1 MSEETTYK
9 SAGVDVEEGERFVRL
24 IKPLVESTYGGMKVS
39 PLGGFAGAFP
49 LDAGAF
55 REPLLV
61 SATDGVGTKLKTAFS
76 ARKFDTIGIDLVAM
90 SANDVITCGAKPLFF
105 LDYLATSKLDSEQA
119 AEVVRG
125 ICEGCVQA
133 GCVLMGG
140 ETAEM
145 PGFYAR
151 GEFDLAGF
159 CVGVVEKDLY
169 IDGGRV
175 GPGDAVIGL
184 ASSGLHS
191 NGYSL
196 ARKVLFDIGDYS
208 IDSKPPSLSETIKP
222 SKTLGEELLTPT
234 AIYSKAVLGLCGEFD
249 IKALAHITGGGI
261 PGNLSRVIPDGLFA
275 EIRGQSWPGSPV
287 FDLIMKTGNV
297 SCEEMYSTFNCGI
310 GMMAVL
316 PREQAEEAISLARD
330 LSETAYLVGEI
341 KELDAPG
348 DKVRIL

>member
-1 MSEETTYK
+1 VSEETTYK
-9 SAGVDVEEGERFVRL
+9 SAGVDVEEGERFVQL
-24 IKPLVESTYGGMKVS
+24 IKPLVESTYGESKVS

-49 LDAGAF
+49 LGAAAF

-76 ARKFDTIGIDLVAM
+76 ARRFDTIGIDLVAM
-90 SANDVITCGAKPLFF
+90 SVNDVITCGAKPLFF

-119 AEVVRG
+119 AEVVKG

-133 GCVLMGG
+133 GCVLIGG

-145 PGFYAR
+145 PGFYAE

-169 IDGGRV
+169 IDGAGV

-196 ARKVLFDIGDYS
+196 ARKVLFDVGGYS
-208 IDSKPPSLSETIKP
+208 IDSKPQDLSR
-222 SKTLGEELLTPT
+222 TLEEELLTPT
-234 AIYSKAVLGLCGEFD
+234 VIYSRAVLDLREKFD
-249 IKALAHITGGGI
+249 VKALAHVTGGGI

-275 EIRGQSWPGSPV
+275 AIDSNSWPSAPI
-287 FDLIMKTGNV
+287 FELIMKTGNINRD
-297 SCEEMYSTFNCGI
+297 EMYSTFNCGM
-310 GMMAVL
+310 GMIAIL
-316 PREQAEEAISLARD
+316 PREQAEEALSLARD
-330 LSETAYLVGEI
+330 LPEAAYLIGEI
-341 KELDAPG
+341 KESDSSG
-348 DKVRIL
+348 SKVCIL

>member
-1 MSEETTYK
+1 MSEEITYK

-24 IKPLVESTYGGMKVS
+24 IKPLVESTYGESKVS

-76 ARKFDTIGIDLVAM
+76 ARRFDTIGIDLVAM
-90 SANDVITCGAKPLFF
+90 SVNDVITCGARPLFF
-105 LDYLATSKLDSEQA
+105 LDYLATSKLDSQQA
-119 AEVVRG
+119 AEVVKG

-133 GCVLMGG
+133 GCVLLGG

-145 PGFYAR
+145 PGFYAQ

-169 IDGGRV
+169 IDGAGV

-196 ARKVLFDIGDYS
+196 ARKVLFDVGNYS
-208 IDSKPPSLSETIKP
+208 LDSEPPGL

-234 AIYSKAVLGLCGEFD
+234 AIYSKAVLGLCGEFN
-249 IKALAHITGGGI
+249 IKALAHVTGGGI

-275 EIRGQSWPGSPV
+275 TIEGQSWPGPPV
-287 FDLIMKTGNV
+287 FDLIMKTGNI
-297 SCEEMYSTFNCGI
+297 SCDEMYSTFNCGI
-310 GMMAVL
+310 GMIAVL
-316 PREQAEEAISLARD
+316 PREQAEEVISLARD

-348 DKVRIL
+348 AKVSIF

>member
-1 MSEETTYK
+1 MSEKITYK

-24 IKPLVESTYGGMKVS
+24 IKPLVESTYGESRVS

-76 ARKFDTIGIDLVAM
+76 ARRFDTIGIDLVAM
-90 SANDVITCGAKPLFF
+90 SVNDVITCGAKPLFF
-105 LDYLATSKLDSEQA
+105 LDYLATSKLDSGQA
-119 AEVVRG
+119 AEVVKG

-133 GCVLMGG
+133 GCALMGG

-145 PGFYAR
+145 PGFYAE

-159 CVGVVEKDLY
+159 CVGVVEKDFY
-169 IDGGRV
+169 IDGAGV

-196 ARKVLFDIGDYS
+196 ARKVLFDIGGHS
-208 IDSKPPSLSETIKP
+208 IDSKPGGLSK
-222 SKTLGEELLTPT
+222 SLGEELLEPT
-234 AIYSKAVLGLCGEFD
+234 VIYSRAVLGLCAEFD
-249 IKALAHITGGGI
+249 VRALAHVTGGGI

-275 EIRGQSWPGSPV
+275 AIDDGSWQAAPV
-287 FDLIMKTGNV
+287 FDLIMKTGNI
-297 SCEEMYSTFNCGI
+297 SREEMYSTFNCGV
-310 GMMAVL
+310 GMIAVL
-316 PREQAEEAISLARD
+316 PREQAEDALSFARD
-330 LSETAYLVGEI
+330 LPGGAYLIGEI
-341 KELDAPG
+341 RELDVPG
-348 DKVRIL
+348 SKVRIL

>member
-1 MSEETTYK
+1 MSEEITYK
-9 SAGVDVEEGERFVRL
+9 SAGVDVKEGERFVRL

-133 GCVLMGG
+133 GCVLIGG

-145 PGFYAR
+145 PGFYAQ

-196 ARKVLFDIGDYS
+196 ARKVLFDIGGYS
-208 IDSKPPSLSETIKP
+208 LDSELPGL

-249 IKALAHITGGGI
+249 VKALAHVTGGGI
-261 PGNLSRVIPDGLFA
+261 PGNLSRVIPDGLSA
-275 EIRGQSWPGSPV
+275 EIRGQSWPDPPV

-348 DKVRIL
+348 DKVCIL

>member
-1 MSEETTYK
+1 MSEEITYK

-24 IKPLVESTYGGMKVS
+24 IKPLVESTYGESEVS

-49 LDAGAF
+49 LDTDAF
-55 REPLLV
+55 HEPLLV

-76 ARKFDTIGIDLVAM
+76 VRRFDTIGIDLVAM
-90 SANDVITCGAKPLFF
+90 SVNDVITCGAKPLFF

-119 AEVVRG
+119 AEVVKG

-133 GCVLMGG
+133 GCVLIGG

-145 PGFYAR
+145 PGFYAE

-169 IDGGRV
+169 IDGAGV

-208 IDSKPPSLSETIKP
+208 IDSKPPSLSKTI
-222 SKTLGEELLTPT
+222 GEELLTPT
-234 AIYSKAVLGLCGEFD
+234 VIYSRAVLGLCAEFD
-249 IKALAHITGGGI
+249 VKALAHVTGGGI

-275 EIRGQSWPGSPV
+275 AIEGQNWPEPPV
-287 FDLIMKTGNV
+287 FDLIMKTGNI
-297 SCEEMYSTFNCGI
+297 SRDEMYSTFNCGV
-310 GMMAVL
+310 GMIAVL
-316 PREQAEEAISLARD
+316 PREQAEGALSFAQD
-330 LSETAYLVGEI
+330 LSEAAYLIGEI
-341 KELDAPG
+341 REPDIPG
-348 DKVRIL
+348 PKVRIL

>member
-1 MSEETTYK
+1 MSEKITYK

-24 IKPLVESTYGGMKVS
+24 IKPLVESTYDGTEVS

-49 LDAGAF
+49 LDAKAF

-76 ARKFDTIGIDLVAM
+76 ACRFDTIGVDLVAM
-90 SANDVITCGAKPLFF
+90 SVNDVVTCGARPLFF
-105 LDYLATSKLDSEQA
+105 LDYLATSRLDSEQA
-119 AEVVRG
+119 AEVVGG

-169 IDGGRV
+169 IDGSQV
-175 GPGDAVIGL
+175 GPGDVVIGL

-196 ARKVLFDIGDYS
+196 ARKVLFDIGNYS
-208 IDSKPPSLSETIKP
+208 LDSEPPGLSK
-222 SKTLGEELLTPT
+222 KLGEELLTPT
-234 AIYSKAVLGLCGEFD
+234 AIYSKVALELCGEFD
-249 IKALAHITGGGI
+249 VKALAHVTGGGI
-261 PGNLSRVIPDGLFA
+261 PGNLSRVIPKGLFA
-275 EIRGQSWPGSPV
+275 VIRGQSWPGPPV
-287 FDLIMKTGNV
+287 FDLIMKTGNI

-316 PREQAEEAISLARD
+316 PQEQAEEAISLARD

-341 KELDAPG
+341 KELDSPG

>member
-1 MSEETTYK
+1 MSEEITYK

-24 IKPLVESTYGGMKVS
+24 IKPFVESTYGGMKVS

-49 LDAGAF
+49 FDAGAF

-90 SANDVITCGAKPLFF
+90 SVNDVITCGARPLFF

-145 PGFYAR
+145 PGFYAQ

-208 IDSKPPSLSETIKP
+208 LDSEPPGL

-249 IKALAHITGGGI
+249 VKALAHVTGGGI

-275 EIRGQSWPGSPV
+275 TIRGQSWPGPPV
-287 FDLIMKTGNV
+287 FDLIMNTGNI
-297 SCEEMYSTFNCGI
+297 SCDEMYSTFNCGI
-310 GMMAVL
+310 GMIAVL
-316 PREQAEEAISLARD
+316 PREQAEEAISLVRD

-348 DKVRIL
+348 AKVSIL

>member
-1 MSEETTYK
+1 M
-9 SAGVDVEEGERFVRL
+9 EEGERFVRL
-24 IKPLVESTYGGMKVS
+24 IKPLVESTYAGMKVS

-49 LDAGAF
+49 LDASAF
-55 REPLLV
+55 REPMLV

-90 SANDVITCGAKPLFF
+90 SVNDVITCGAKPLFF
-105 LDYLATSKLDSEQA
+105 LDYLATSKLNSEQA
-119 AEVVRG
+119 AEVVKG

-145 PGFYAR
+145 PGFYAQ

-196 ARKVLFDIGDYS
+196 ARRVLFDIGDYS
-208 IDSKPPSLSETIKP
+208 LDSKPQGLSKP
-222 SKTLGEELLTPT
+222 LGEELLEPT
-234 AIYSKAVLGLCGEFD
+234 VIYSGVVLGLCEKFD
-249 IKALAHITGGGI
+249 VKALAHVTGGGI
-261 PGNLSRVIPDGLFA
+261 PGNLSRVIPDGLLA
-275 EIRGQSWPGSPV
+275 AIKGQSWPEPPV
-287 FDLIMKTGNV
+287 FDLIMKTGNI
-297 SCEEMYSTFNCGI
+297 SRDEMYSTFNCGV
-310 GMMAVL
+310 GMIAVL
-316 PREQAEEAISLARD
+316 PREQVEEATSFAQD
-330 LSETAYLVGEI
+330 LSEMAYLIGEI
-341 KELDAPG
+341 RELDTQGP
-348 DKVRIL
+348 KVRIL

>member
-1 MSEETTYK
+1 MSEEITYK
-9 SAGVDVEEGERFVRL
+9 SAGVDVEEGERFARL
-24 IKPLVESTYGGMKVS
+24 IKPLVESTYGGTEVS

-49 LDAGAF
+49 LDAGSF

-90 SANDVITCGAKPLFF
+90 SVNDVVTCGARPLFF
-105 LDYLATSKLDSEQA
+105 LDYLATSKLDSGQA
-119 AEVVRG
+119 AEVVEG
-125 ICEGCVQA
+125 ICEGCIQA

-145 PGFYAR
+145 PGFYAH

-169 IDGGRV
+169 VDGSRV
-175 GPGDAVIGL
+175 APGDAVIGL

-208 IDSKPPSLSETIKP
+208 LDSEPRGL

-234 AIYSKAVLGLCGEFD
+234 SIYSKAVLGLCGEFD
-249 IKALAHITGGGI
+249 VKALAHITGGGI

-275 EIRGQSWPGSPV
+275 TIQGQSWPDPPV
-287 FDLIMKTGNV
+287 FDLIMKTGNI
-297 SCEEMYSTFNCGI
+297 SCDEMYSTFNCGI
-310 GMMAVL
+310 GMIAVV
-316 PREQAEEAISLARD
+316 PKEQAEEAVSFARD
-330 LSETAYLVGEI
+330 LSETAYLIGEI

-348 DKVRIL
+348 SKVRIL

>member
-1 MSEETTYK
+1 MSEKITYK

-24 IKPLVESTYGGMKVS
+24 IKPLVESTYGTRKVS

-49 LDAGAF
+49 LDTRAF
-55 REPLLV
+55 RNPMLV

-90 SANDVITCGAKPLFF
+90 SVNDVITCGAEPLFF
-105 LDYLATSKLDSEQA
+105 LDYLATSKLHSEQA
-119 AEVVRG
+119 AEVVKG
-125 ICEGCVQA
+125 ICEGCIQA

-145 PGFYAR
+145 PGFYAQ

-169 IDGGRV
+169 IDGAGV
-175 GPGDAVIGL
+175 GPGDAVIGF

-196 ARKVLFDIGDYS
+196 ARKVLFDIGGYS
-208 IDSKPPSLSETIKP
+208 MDSKPESL
-222 SKTLGEELLTPT
+222 SKTLGEELLEPT
-234 AIYSKAVLGLCGEFD
+234 VIYSKVVLGLCGKFD
-249 IKALAHITGGGI
+249 IKALAHVTGGGI

-275 EIRGQSWPGSPV
+275 AIQSQSWPVSPV
-287 FDLIMKTGNV
+287 FDLIMKTGNINRD
-297 SCEEMYSTFNCGI
+297 EMYSTFNCGV
-310 GMMAVL
+310 GMIAVL
-316 PREQAEEAISLARD
+316 PREQAEEAISFARD
-330 LSETAYLVGEI
+330 LSERAYLIGEI
-341 KELDAPG
+341 RELDTTG
-348 DKVRIL
+348 GKVRIL

>member
-1 MSEETTYK
+1 M
-9 SAGVDVEEGERFVRL
+9 EEGERFVRL
-24 IKPLVESTYGGMKVS
+24 IKPLVESTYAGMKVS

-49 LDAGAF
+49 LDASAF
-55 REPLLV
+55 REPMLV

-90 SANDVITCGAKPLFF
+90 SVNDVITCGAKPLFF
-105 LDYLATSKLDSEQA
+105 LDYLATSKLNSEQA
-119 AEVVRG
+119 AEVVKG

-145 PGFYAR
+145 PGFYAQ

-196 ARKVLFDIGDYS
+196 ARRVLFDIGDYS
-208 IDSKPPSLSETIKP
+208 LDSKPQGLSKP
-222 SKTLGEELLTPT
+222 LGEELLEPT
-234 AIYSKAVLGLCGEFD
+234 VIYSGAILGLCEKFD
-249 IKALAHITGGGI
+249 VKALAHVTGGGI
-261 PGNLSRVIPDGLFA
+261 PGNLSRVIPDGLLA
-275 EIRGQSWPGSPV
+275 AIKGQSWPEPPV
-287 FDLIMKTGNV
+287 FDLIMKTGNI
-297 SCEEMYSTFNCGI
+297 SRDEMYSTFNCGV
-310 GMMAVL
+310 GMIAVL
-316 PREQAEEAISLARD
+316 PREQAEEAISFARD
-330 LSETAYLVGEI
+330 LSEMAYLIGEI
-341 KELDAPG
+341 RELDTQGP
-348 DKVRIL
+348 KVRIL

>member
-1 MSEETTYK
+1 MSEEITYK
-9 SAGVDVEEGERFVRL
+9 SAGVDVEEGGRFVRL
-24 IKPLVESTYGGMKVS
+24 IKPLVESTYAGRKVS

-90 SANDVITCGAKPLFF
+90 SVNDVITCGAKPLFF

-119 AEVVRG
+119 AEVVKG
-125 ICEGCVQA
+125 ICEGCVRA

-145 PGFYAR
+145 PGFYAE

-169 IDGGRV
+169 IDGARV

-184 ASSGLHS
+184 ASNGLHS

-196 ARKVLFDIGDYS
+196 ARKVLFDIGGYS
-208 IDSKPPSLSETIKP
+208 IDSKPQGFSTP
-222 SKTLGEELLTPT
+222 LGEELLRPT
-234 AIYSKAVLGLCGEFD
+234 VIYSGAVLGLCENFD
-249 IKALAHITGGGI
+249 VKALAHVTGGGI
-261 PGNLSRVIPDGLFA
+261 PGNLSRVVPDGLFA
-275 EIRGQSWPGSPV
+275 AIESQSWPCSPV
-287 FDLIMKTGNV
+287 FDLIMKTGNI
-297 SCEEMYSTFNCGI
+297 SRDEMYSTFNCGV
-310 GMMAVL
+310 GMIAVL

-330 LSETAYLVGEI
+330 LSEVAYLIGEI
-341 KELDAPG
+341 RELDNTPAP
-348 DKVRIL
+348 KVCIL

>member
-1 MSEETTYK
+1 M
-9 SAGVDVEEGERFVRL
+9 EEGERFVRL
-24 IKPLVESTYGGMKVS
+24 IKPLVESTYAGMKVS

-49 LDAGAF
+49 LDASAF
-55 REPLLV
+55 REPMLV

-90 SANDVITCGAKPLFF
+90 SVNDVITCGAKPLFF
-105 LDYLATSKLDSEQA
+105 LDYLATSKLNSEQA
-119 AEVVRG
+119 AEVVKG

-145 PGFYAR
+145 PGFYAQ

-196 ARKVLFDIGDYS
+196 ARRVLFDIGDYS
-208 IDSKPPSLSETIKP
+208 LDSKPQGLSKP
-222 SKTLGEELLTPT
+222 LGEELLEPT
-234 AIYSKAVLGLCGEFD
+234 VIYSGAILGLCEKFD
-249 IKALAHITGGGI
+249 VKALAHVTGGGI
-261 PGNLSRVIPDGLFA
+261 PGNLSRVIPDGLLA
-275 EIRGQSWPGSPV
+275 AIKGQSWPEPPV
-287 FDLIMKTGNV
+287 FDLIMKTGNI
-297 SCEEMYSTFNCGI
+297 SRDEMYSTFNCGV
-310 GMMAVL
+310 GMIAVL
-316 PREQAEEAISLARD
+316 PREQVEEATSFAQD
-330 LSETAYLVGEI
+330 LSEMAYLIGEI
-341 KELDAPG
+341 RELDTQGP
-348 DKVRIL
+348 KVRIL

>member
-1 MSEETTYK
+1 MSEEITYK

-24 IKPLVESTYGGMKVS
+24 IKPLVESTYGESKVS

-49 LDAGAF
+49 LDTDTF

-76 ARKFDTIGIDLVAM
+76 ASRFDTIGIDLVAM
-90 SANDVITCGAKPLFF
+90 SVNDVITCGAKPLFF

-119 AEVVRG
+119 AEVVKG

-133 GCVLMGG
+133 GCVLIGG

-145 PGFYAR
+145 PGFYAE

-169 IDGGRV
+169 IDGAGV

-208 IDSKPPSLSETIKP
+208 IDSKPPSLSKTI
-222 SKTLGEELLTPT
+222 GEELLTPT
-234 AIYSKAVLGLCGEFD
+234 VIYSRAVLGLCGEFD
-249 IKALAHITGGGI
+249 VRALAHVTGGGI
-261 PGNLSRVIPDGLFA
+261 PGNLSRVIPNGLFA
-275 EIRGQSWPGSPV
+275 AIEGQNWPESAV
-287 FDLIMKTGNV
+287 FDLIMKIGNI
-297 SCEEMYSTFNCGI
+297 SRDEMYSTFNCGV
-310 GMMAVL
+310 GMIAVL
-316 PREQAEEAISLARD
+316 PQEQAAGALSFAQD
-330 LSETAYLVGEI
+330 LSEAAYLIGEI
-341 KELDAPG
+341 KEADTPG
-348 DKVRIL
+348 PRVRIL

>member
-1 MSEETTYK
+1 M
-9 SAGVDVEEGERFVRL
+9 EEGERFVRL
-24 IKPLVESTYGGMKVS
+24 IKPLVESTYAGMKVS

-49 LDAGAF
+49 LDASAF
-55 REPLLV
+55 REPMLV

-90 SANDVITCGAKPLFF
+90 SVNDVITCGAKPLFF
-105 LDYLATSKLDSEQA
+105 LDYLATSKLNSEQA
-119 AEVVRG
+119 AEVVKG

-145 PGFYAR
+145 PGFYAQ

-196 ARKVLFDIGDYS
+196 ARRVLFDIGDYS
-208 IDSKPPSLSETIKP
+208 LDSKPQGLSK
-222 SKTLGEELLTPT
+222 SLGEELLEPT
-234 AIYSKAVLGLCGEFD
+234 VIYSGAILGLCEKFD
-249 IKALAHITGGGI
+249 VKALAHVTGGGI
-261 PGNLSRVIPDGLFA
+261 PGNLSRVIPDGLLA
-275 EIRGQSWPGSPV
+275 AIKGQSWPEPPV
-287 FDLIMKTGNV
+287 FDLIMKTGNI
-297 SCEEMYSTFNCGI
+297 SRDEMYSTFNCGV
-310 GMMAVL
+310 GMIAVL
-316 PREQAEEAISLARD
+316 PREQAEEAISFARD
-330 LSETAYLVGEI
+330 LSEMAYLIGEI
-341 KELDAPG
+341 RELDTQGP
-348 DKVRIL
+348 KVRIL

>member
-1 MSEETTYK
+1 MSEKTTYK

-24 IKPLVESTYGGMKVS
+24 IKPLVESTYTRMKVS

-55 REPLLV
+55 REPMLV

-90 SANDVITCGAKPLFF
+90 SVNDVITCGAKPLFF

-119 AEVVRG
+119 TEVVKG

-133 GCVLMGG
+133 GCVLIGG

-145 PGFYAR
+145 PGFYAE

-169 IDGGRV
+169 IDGARV

-208 IDSKPPSLSETIKP
+208 LDSKPQALSKP
-222 SKTLGEELLTPT
+222 LGEELLEPT
-234 AIYSKAVLGLCGEFD
+234 VIYSGVVLGLCEKFD
-249 IKALAHITGGGI
+249 VKALAHVTGGGI
-261 PGNLSRVIPDGLFA
+261 PGNLSRVIPDGLLA
-275 EIRGQSWPGSPV
+275 AIKGQSWPEPPV
-287 FDLIMKTGNV
+287 FDLIMKTGNI
-297 SCEEMYSTFNCGI
+297 SRDEMYSTFNCGV
-310 GMMAVL
+310 GMIAVL
-316 PREQAEEAISLARD
+316 PREQAEEAISFAQD
-330 LSETAYLVGEI
+330 LSEMAYRIGEI
-341 KELDAPG
+341 RELDTQGP
-348 DKVRIL
+348 KVRIL

>member
-1 MSEETTYK
+1 MSEEITYK

-24 IKPLVESTYGGMKVS
+24 IKPLVESTYGESEVS
-39 PLGGFAGAFP
+39 PLGGFAGAFA
-49 LDAGAF
+49 LDTDAF

-76 ARKFDTIGIDLVAM
+76 ARRFDTIGIDLVAM
-90 SANDVITCGAKPLFF
+90 SVNDVITCGAKPLFF

-119 AEVVRG
+119 AEVVKG
-125 ICEGCVQA
+125 ICEGCIQA
-133 GCVLMGG
+133 GCVLVGG

-145 PGFYAR
+145 PGFYAE

-159 CVGVVEKDLY
+159 CVGVVEKELY
-169 IDGGRV
+169 IDGAGAR
-175 GPGDAVIGL
+175 PGDAVIGL

-196 ARKVLFDIGDYS
+196 ARKALLDIGGYS
-208 IDSKPPSLSETIKP
+208 IDSRPRGLPR
-222 SKTLGEELLTPT
+222 TLGEELLEPT
-234 AIYSKAVLGLCGEFD
+234 AIYSRAVLGLCAEFD
-249 IKALAHITGGGI
+249 VKALAHVTGGGI

-275 EIRGQSWPGSPV
+275 AIDSESWPAAPV

-297 SCEEMYSTFNCGI
+297 SRDEMYSTFNCGV

-316 PREQAEEAISLARD
+316 PREQAEEALSLARD
-330 LSETAYLVGEI
+330 LSKAAYLVGEI
-341 KELDAPG
+341 KEASAPG
-348 DKVRIL
+348 PRVRIL

>member
-1 MSEETTYK
+1 MSEKITYK

-49 LDAGAF
+49 FDVGAF
-55 REPLLV
+55 REPFLV

-76 ARKFDTIGIDLVAM
+76 ASKFDTIGIDLVAM
-90 SANDVITCGAKPLFF
+90 SVNDVITCGARPLFF

-119 AEVVRG
+119 AEVIKG
-125 ICEGCVQA
+125 ICEGCIQA

-145 PGFYAR
+145 PGFYTR

-169 IDGGRV
+169 IDGGRA

-196 ARKVLFDIGDYS
+196 ARKVLFDIADYS
-208 IDSKPPSLSETIKP
+208 LDSKPQGLG
-222 SKTLGEELLTPT
+222 KTLGEEFLTPT
-234 AIYSKAVLGLCGEFD
+234 AIYSKVVLGLCEELD
-249 IKALAHITGGGI
+249 VKALAHVTGGGI

-275 EIRGQSWPGSPV
+275 AIQGRSWPGPPV
-287 FDLIMKTGNV
+287 FDLIMKTGNI
-297 SCEEMYSTFNCGI
+297 SCDEMYSTFNCGI
-310 GMMAVL
+310 GMIAVL
-316 PREQAEEAISLARD
+316 PKEQAEEAISLVRD
-330 LSETAYLVGEI
+330 LSETAYLIGEI

-348 DKVRIL
+348 AKVSIL

>member
-1 MSEETTYK
+1 MSEKTTYR

-24 IKPLVESTYGGMKVS
+24 IKPLVESTYAGMKVN

-55 REPLLV
+55 REPMLV

-90 SANDVITCGAKPLFF
+90 SVNDVITCGAKPLFF

-119 AEVVRG
+119 TEVVKG

-133 GCVLMGG
+133 GCVLIGG

-145 PGFYAR
+145 PGFYAE

-169 IDGGRV
+169 IDGARV

-196 ARKVLFDIGDYS
+196 ARKALFDIGGYS
-208 IDSKPPSLSETIKP
+208 MDSKPQGLSKP
-222 SKTLGEELLTPT
+222 LGEELLEPT
-234 AIYSKAVLGLCGEFD
+234 VIYSGVVLGLCEKFD
-249 IKALAHITGGGI
+249 VKALAHVTGGGI
-261 PGNLSRVIPDGLFA
+261 SGNLSRVIPDGLLA
-275 EIRGQSWPGSPV
+275 AIKGQSWPEPPV
-287 FDLIMKTGNV
+287 FDLIMKTGNI
-297 SCEEMYSTFNCGI
+297 SRDEMYSTFNCGV
-310 GMMAVL
+310 GMIAVL
-316 PREQAEEAISLARD
+316 PREQAEEAISFARD
-330 LSETAYLVGEI
+330 LSEMAYLIGEI
-341 KELDAPG
+341 RELDTQGP
-348 DKVRIL
+348 KVRIL

>member
-1 MSEETTYK
+1 MSEEITYK
-9 SAGVDVEEGERFVRL
+9 SAGVDVEEGDRFARL
-24 IKPLVESTYGGMKVS
+24 IKPLVESTYRGIKVS

-90 SANDVITCGAKPLFF
+90 SVNDVVTCGARPLFF

-119 AEVVRG
+119 AEVVEG
-125 ICEGCVQA
+125 ICKGCIQA

-145 PGFYAR
+145 PGFYAQ

-169 IDGGRV
+169 IDGSRV
-175 GPGDAVIGL
+175 TPGNAVIGL
-184 ASSGLHS
+184 PSSGLHS

-208 IDSKPPSLSETIKP
+208 LDSEPQGL

-234 AIYSKAVLGLCGEFD
+234 AIYSKAVLALCGEFD
-249 IKALAHITGGGI
+249 VRALAHITGGGI

-275 EIRGQSWPGSPV
+275 TIQGQSWPGPPV
-287 FDLIMKTGNV
+287 FDLIMKTGGI
-297 SCEEMYSTFNCGI
+297 SCDEMYSAFNCGI
-310 GMMAVL
+310 GMIAVV
-316 PREQAEEAISLARD
+316 PKEQAEEAISLARD

-348 DKVRIL
+348 TKVRIL

>member
-1 MSEETTYK
+1 MSEKITYK
-9 SAGVDVEEGERFVRL
+9 SAGVDVKEGERFVRL
-24 IKPLVESTYGGMKVS
+24 IKPLVESTYGESKVS

-76 ARKFDTIGIDLVAM
+76 ARRFDTIGIDLVAM
-90 SANDVITCGAKPLFF
+90 SVNDVVTCGAKPLFF

-119 AEVVRG
+119 AEVVKG

-133 GCVLMGG
+133 GCVLIGG

-145 PGFYAR
+145 PGFYAE

-169 IDGGRV
+169 IDGTGV

-196 ARKVLFDIGDYS
+196 ARKVLFDVGGYS
-208 IDSKPPSLSETIKP
+208 MDSKPRGL
-222 SKTLGEELLTPT
+222 SKTLGEVLLEPT
-234 AIYSKAVLGLCGEFD
+234 VIYSGAVLGLYEKFD
-249 IKALAHITGGGI
+249 VKALAHVTGGGI

-275 EIRGQSWPGSPV
+275 AIEGQSWPEPPV
-287 FDLIMKTGNV
+287 FDLIMKTGNI
-297 SCEEMYSTFNCGI
+297 SRDEMHSTFNCGV
-310 GMMAVL
+310 GMIAVL
-316 PREQAEEAISLARD
+316 PREQAEEAISFARD
-330 LSETAYLVGEI
+330 LSEAAYLIGEI
-341 KELDAPG
+341 KEPDTPG
-348 DKVRIL
+348 PKVRIL

>member
-1 MSEETTYK
+1 M
-9 SAGVDVEEGERFVRL
+9 EEGERFVRL
-24 IKPLVESTYGGMKVS
+24 IKPLVESTYAGMKVS

-49 LDAGAF
+49 LDASAF
-55 REPLLV
+55 REPMLV

-90 SANDVITCGAKPLFF
+90 SVNDVITCGAKPLFF
-105 LDYLATSKLDSEQA
+105 LDYLATSKLNSEQA
-119 AEVVRG
+119 AEVVKG

-145 PGFYAR
+145 PGFYAQ

-196 ARKVLFDIGDYS
+196 ARRVLFDIGDYS
-208 IDSKPPSLSETIKP
+208 LDSKPQGLSK
-222 SKTLGEELLTPT
+222 SLGEELLEPT
-234 AIYSKAVLGLCGEFD
+234 VIYSGAILGLCEKFD
-249 IKALAHITGGGI
+249 VKALAHVTGGGI
-261 PGNLSRVIPDGLFA
+261 PGNLSRVIPDGLLA
-275 EIRGQSWPGSPV
+275 AIKGQSWPEPPV
-287 FDLIMKTGNV
+287 FDLIMKTGNI
-297 SCEEMYSTFNCGI
+297 SRDEMYSTFNCGV
-310 GMMAVL
+310 GMIAVL
-316 PREQAEEAISLARD
+316 PREQVEEATSFAQD
-330 LSETAYLVGEI
+330 LSEMAYLIGEI
-341 KELDAPG
+341 RELDTQGP
-348 DKVRIL
+348 KVRIL

>member
-1 MSEETTYK
+1 MSEKITYK

-24 IKPLVESTYGGMKVS
+24 IKPLVESTYGGTKVS

-49 LDAGAF
+49 FDAGAF

-76 ARKFDTIGIDLVAM
+76 ARKFGTIGIDLVAM
-90 SANDVITCGAKPLFF
+90 SLNDVITCGARPLFF
-105 LDYLATSKLDSEQA
+105 LDYLATSKLDSQQA
-119 AEVVRG
+119 AEVVEG
-125 ICEGCVQA
+125 ICQGCIQA

-169 IDGGRV
+169 IDGGRI

-208 IDSKPPSLSETIKP
+208 LDSKPQGLSR
-222 SKTLGEELLTPT
+222 TLGEELLTPT
-234 AIYSKAVLGLCGEFD
+234 AIYSKAVLGLCEEFD
-249 IKALAHITGGGI
+249 VKALAHVTGGGI

-275 EIRGQSWPGSPV
+275 AIQGHSWPGPPV

-297 SCEEMYSTFNCGI
+297 SCDEMYSTFNCGI
-310 GMMAVL
+310 GMIAVL
-316 PREQAEEAISLARD
+316 PQGQAEEAVSLAQD
-330 LSETAYLVGEI
+330 LSETAYLIGEI
-341 KELDAPG
+341 KELDVPG
-348 DKVRIL
+348 EKVSIL

>member
-1 MSEETTYK
+1 MSEKITYK
-9 SAGVDVEEGERFVRL
+9 NAGVDVEEGERFVRL
-24 IKPLVESTYGGMKVS
+24 IKPLVESTYGGTKVS

-49 LDAGAF
+49 FDASAF

-90 SANDVITCGAKPLFF
+90 SVNDVVTCGARPLFF
-105 LDYLATSKLDSEQA
+105 LDYLATSKLDSQQA
-119 AEVVRG
+119 AEVVEG
-125 ICEGCVQA
+125 ICQGCIQA

-145 PGFYAR
+145 PGFYAE

-175 GPGDAVIGL
+175 GPGDLVIGL

-196 ARKVLFDIGDYS
+196 ARKVFFDIGDYS
-208 IDSKPPSLSETIKP
+208 LDSEPPGLSR
-222 SKTLGEELLTPT
+222 TLGEELLIPT
-234 AIYSKAVLGLCGEFD
+234 AIYSKAVLRLCEEFD
-249 IKALAHITGGGI
+249 VKALAHVTGGGI

-275 EIRGQSWPGSPV
+275 EIQGQSWPGPPV
-287 FDLIMKTGNV
+287 FGLIMKTGNI

-310 GMMAVL
+310 GMIAVL
-316 PREQAEEAISLARD
+316 PKGQAGEAISLAGD
-330 LSETAYLVGEI
+330 LSETAYLIGEI
-341 KELDAPG
+341 KELDVSG
-348 DKVRIL
+348 EKVSIL

>member
-49 LDAGAF
+49 LDAGTF

-76 ARKFDTIGIDLVAM
+76 TRKFDTIGIDLVAM
-90 SANDVITCGAKPLFF
+90 SVNDVITCGARPLFF
-105 LDYLATSKLDSEQA
+105 LDYLATSRLDSEQA
-119 AEVVRG
+119 AEVVGG

-133 GCVLMGG
+133 GCVLIGG

-145 PGFYAR
+145 PGFYGE

-159 CVGVVEKDLY
+159 CVGVVEKGLY

-196 ARKVLFDIGDYS
+196 ARKVLFDIGGYS
-208 IDSKPPSLSETIKP
+208 MDSRLKGLTRP
-222 SKTLGEELLTPT
+222 LGEELLEPT
-234 AIYSKAVLGLCGEFD
+234 VIYSEAVLGLCGEFD
-249 IKALAHITGGGI
+249 VKALAHVTGGGI
-261 PGNLSRVIPDGLFA
+261 PGNLSRVIPEGLSA
-275 EIRGQSWPGSPV
+275 VIESGNWTVPPV
-287 FDLIMKTGNV
+287 FDLIRKTGDI
-297 SCEEMYSTFNCGI
+297 SREEMYSTFNCGI
-310 GMMAVL
+310 GMIAVL
-316 PREQAEEAISLARD
+316 PGEQAQAAVSFARGLSQEACLIGRIEEPD
-330 LSETAYLVGEI
+330 T
-341 KELDAPG
+341 PG
-348 DKVRIL
+348 AGVRIL

>member
-1 MSEETTYK
+1 MSEEITYK

-24 IKPLVESTYGGMKVS
+24 IKPLVESTYGGMNVS

-145 PGFYAR
+145 PGFYAQ

-208 IDSKPPSLSETIKP
+208 LDSNPQGSLKNTRGGTSHTHGHILKGRARALRGIRRKSSCPRNGRRDSGEPLKGHSRRTFRGNP
-222 SKTLGEELLTPT
+222 RSK
-234 AIYSKAVLGLCGEFD
+234 
-249 IKALAHITGGGI
+249 LA
-261 PGNLSRVIPDGLFA
+261 
-275 EIRGQSWPGSPV
+275 GSSG
-287 FDLIMKTGNV
+287 F
-297 SCEEMYSTFNCGI
+297 
-310 GMMAVL
+310 
-316 PREQAEEAISLARD
+316 
-330 LSETAYLVGEI
+330 
-341 KELDAPG
+341 
-348 DKVRIL
+348 

>member
-1 MSEETTYK
+1 MSEEITYK
-9 SAGVDVEEGERFVRL
+9 SAGVDVEEGERFVQL

-145 PGFYAR
+145 PGFYAQ

-175 GPGDAVIGL
+175 RPGDAVIGL

-208 IDSKPPSLSETIKP
+208 LDSEPPGL
-222 SKTLGEELLTPT
+222 SKTLGEELLAPT

-249 IKALAHITGGGI
+249 VRALAHVTGGGI
-261 PGNLSRVIPDGLFA
+261 PGNLSRVIPDGLSA
-275 EIRGQSWPGSPV
+275 EIRGQSWPGPPV

-341 KELDAPG
+341 KELDAPR